1 MFRKKKNN
9 ERRLPQLQPNNSRKL
24 TNLTN
29 NMIVDKKKKQTSLS
43 FLRQLTKTNKIVRN
57 QRDVLKELWRK
68 VRKKKIMKKHTLI
81 NIYI

>member
-1 MFRKKKNN
+1 
-9 ERRLPQLQPNNSRKL
+9 
-24 TNLTN
+24 
-29 NMIVDKKKKQTSLS
+29 MIVDKKKKQTSLS